1 MSDCSVDGDST
12 PNLPRKGEFFVISP
26 EAGGPGHGVVIEN
39 ADRLRPANQGLIRPS
54 QGGFPDLPE
63 IPVLRQTRPGLGP
76 SDLDSSFEGYWL
88 VSRELKAVF
97 EMMDADGFA
106 FVRCDYR
113 LHDDSAGPELYLCDV
128 VRVLDAIDDQASEV
142 EILTEGFP
150 SGKYYEIGMGA
161 RLAFRRDVTG
171 SARVFRSPHNTSL
184 VVCDRKFRDCLVQ
197 NGFGVD
203 GCSRGVYLEDA
214 AEYFMGTIAT

>member
-1 MSDCSVDGDST
+1 MSDCSVDGDT
-12 PNLPRKGEFFVISP
+12 TTNLPRTGEFFVISP

-39 ADRLRPANQGLIRPS
+39 AEKMRPVDQGLIRPP

-63 IPVLRQTRPGLGP
+63 TPVLRQTRSGLGP
-76 SDLDSSFEGYWL
+76 NDLDSSFEGYWL

-106 FVRCDYR
+106 FVRCEYR
-113 LHDDSAGPELYLCDV
+113 LHDDSVGPEFYLCDV

-161 RLAFRRDVTG
+161 RLAFKRDVIE
-171 SARVFRSPHNTSL
+171 SAKVFRSPFNTSL
-184 VVCDRKFRDCLVQ
+184 VVCDRPFRDFLVQ

-214 AEYFMGTIAT
+214 AEYFMG